1 MARQLAE
8 MSAHGLPRDLRSL
21 AMTTGESVLKEI
33 NFDGIIGPSHNYAGL
48 SLGNIASASH
58 KGEASHPRAAA
69 LQGIAK
75 MRGNMER
82 GLAQGFLLP
91 LPRPNYGLLRDL
103 AVGEDGDRA
112 LLAAAWS
119 ASSMWTANAATVS
132 PAPDTADGRCH
143 LTPAN
148 LVTMLHRGQ
157 EWRDTQA
164 QLKIAFG
171 DERHFAVHDAV
182 PPSFGDEGAANHMRF
197 CENHG
202 APGVEVFVYGRP
214 GGRFPARQH
223 EQASRAVARL
233 HGLDPKRCVFIEQ
246 SPAAIAAGAFH
257 NDVVAVANEK
267 VLFTHEK
274 AFADQIDAYEAIRAA
289 FPALHVVEV
298 PESAVSLEEAIKTYL
313 FNAQLLT
320 LPTGEMALIVPDEC
334 RESASVWSWCEHM
347 LASNGPIRKVI
358 PVDVRQSMANG
369 GGPACLR
376 LRVVADPATVDAR
389 FMLDEAKAE
398 RIEAVIAQMWPETI
412 QPDEIGTEALA
423 AKVIEAREAL
433 LAVLSLDELA

>member
-1 MARQLAE
+1 
-8 MSAHGLPRDLRSL
+8 MSGL
-21 AMTTGESVLKEI
+21 VEI
-33 NFDGIIGPSHNYAGL
+33 NFDGIVGPSHNYAGL

-58 KGEASHPRAAA
+58 KGDPSYPRAAA
-69 LQGIAK
+69 LQGIGK

-82 GLAQGFLLP
+82 GLTQGFLLP
-91 LPRPNYGLLRDL
+91 LPRPNFGLLRDL
-103 AVGEDGDRA
+103 AVDARTDRA

-157 EWRDTQA
+157 EWRDTQR

-171 DERHFAVHDAV
+171 DERHFKVHDAV
-182 PPSFGDEGAANHMRF
+182 PASFGDEGAANHMRF
-197 CENHG
+197 CEGHG

-233 HGLDPKRCVFIEQ
+233 HGLDPDKCLFIEQ
-246 SPAAIAAGAFH
+246 NPEAIAAGAFH
-257 NDVVAVANEK
+257 NDVVAVANER
-267 VLFTHEK
+267 VLFTHER
-274 AFADQIDAYEAIRAA
+274 AFANNAVACETIASA
-289 FPALHVVEV
+289 FPALQVVEV

-320 LPTGEMALIVPDEC
+320 LPTGEMALVVPEEC
-334 RESASVWSWCEHM
+334 RESAAVWSWCESM

-376 LRVVADPATVDAR
+376 LRVVADPTTVDAR
-389 FMLDEAKAE
+389 FLLDEAKAE
-398 RIEAVIAQMWPETI
+398 RLESVIAEMWPEQI
-412 QPDEIGTEALA
+412 DPADIGSDSLA
-423 AKVIEAREAL
+423 KTVIEAREAL
-433 LAVLSLDELA
+433 LTVLSLDVLA

>member
-1 MARQLAE
+1 
-8 MSAHGLPRDLRSL
+8 MSKL
-21 AMTTGESVLKEI
+21 VEI
-33 NFDGIIGPSHNYAGL
+33 NFDGIVGPSHNYAGL

-58 KGEASHPRAAA
+58 KGNASYPRAAA

-75 MRGNMER
+75 MRGNLER

-91 LPRPNYGLLRDL
+91 LPRPNFGLLRDL
-103 AVGEDGDRA
+103 AVGDETNPA
-112 LLAAAWS
+112 LVAAAWS

-132 PAPDTADGRCH
+132 PAPDTGDGRCH

-171 DERHFAVHDAV
+171 DQRHFAVHDAV
-182 PPSFGDEGAANHMRF
+182 PSSFGDEGAANHMRF
-197 CENHG
+197 CDSHD

-233 HGLDPKRCVFIEQ
+233 HGLEPRRCVFIEQ
-246 SPAAIAAGAFH
+246 NPAAIEAGAFH

-267 VLFTHEK
+267 VLFTHDQ
-274 AFADQIDAYEAIRAA
+274 AFADQIDAYEAIRAV
-289 FPALHVVEV
+289 FPDLHVVEV
-298 PESAVSLEEAIKTYL
+298 PESQVTLEEAIRTYL
-313 FNAQLLT
+313 FNAQLVT
-320 LPTGEMALIVPDEC
+320 LPTGEMALVVPSEC
-334 RESASVWSWCEHM
+334 QESASVWSWCERM
-347 LASNGPIRKVI
+347 LASNGPIRHVI

-412 QPDEIGTEALA
+412 QPNEIGTEALA

>member
-1 MARQLAE
+1 
-8 MSAHGLPRDLRSL
+8 MSKL
-21 AMTTGESVLKEI
+21 VEI
-33 NFDGIIGPSHNYAGL
+33 NFDGIVGPSHNYAGL

-58 KGEASHPRAAA
+58 KGNASYPRAAA

-75 MRGNMER
+75 MRGNLER

-91 LPRPNYGLLRDL
+91 LPRPNFGLLRDL
-103 AVGEDGDRA
+103 AVGDETNPA
-112 LLAAAWS
+112 LVAAAWS

-132 PAPDTADGRCH
+132 PAPDTGDGRCH

-171 DERHFAVHDAV
+171 DQRHFAVHDAV
-182 PPSFGDEGAANHMRF
+182 PSSFGDEGAANHMRF
-197 CENHG
+197 CDSHD

-233 HGLDPKRCVFIEQ
+233 HGLEPRRCVFIEQ
-246 SPAAIAAGAFH
+246 NPAAIEAGAFH

-267 VLFTHEK
+267 VLFTHDQ
-274 AFADQIDAYEAIRAA
+274 AFADQIDAYEAIRAV
-289 FPALHVVEV
+289 FPDLHVVEV
-298 PESAVSLEEAIKTYL
+298 PESQVTLEEAIRTYL
-313 FNAQLLT
+313 FNAQLVT
-320 LPTGEMALIVPDEC
+320 LPTGEMALVVPSEC
-334 RESASVWSWCEHM
+334 QESASVWSWCERM
-347 LASNGPIRKVI
+347 LASNGPIRHVI

-389 FMLDEAKAE
+389 FLLDEAKAE